1 VIAERCVVRSPEG
14 KSASV
19 SEIRGMRFVL
29 MRPAAFG
36 VAIALMISMGAAG
49 GTASRGHTPA
59 EGPKYRLG
67 TGVDATESGADALA
81 PPIANDGAGAMT
93 NEWSTIFSDDF
104 ESGFPGSA
112 WDVWRSNRSA
122 EAVWDIWR
130 CWYGDSA
137 DKSAG
142 CAAGGAEGIGC
153 DGRYPNNMDS
163 WIVYG
168 PFSLAQPGITAAELS
183 FNFKVESEENSDYFY
198 AAVSTDGDQFS
209 WVRWSGTVAPGS
221 YTMDLSDA
229 PGEGNLLGYEQVWI
243 GFLFQSD
250 WSEAPGVGA
259 QVDDVV
265 IRASYPPP
273 GAPEL
278 EISALKNPGQ
288 VRSLLIF
295 VTVSDGSGNPPT
307 VRVGDTDIQVSAI
320 GNSVYLG
327 RYFASSGESSVTV
340 TATDTNATGT
350 GSGQTTVEF

>member
-1 VIAERCVVRSPEG
+1 MPPVT
-14 KSASV
+14 
-19 SEIRGMRFVL
+19 
-29 MRPAAFG
+29 FG
-36 VAIALMISMGAAG
+36 VAVALIVSMGTAG
-49 GTASRGHTPA
+49 VSTSRGHTSA

-67 TGVDATESGADALA
+67 TGMDATEIEADALT
-81 PPIANDGAGAMT
+81 PPIAKNGAKMT
-93 NEWSTIFSDDF
+93 TTEWSTIFADDF

-122 EAVWDIWR
+122 EAVWDVWT

-142 CAAGGAEGIGC
+142 CAAGGAEGIKC
-153 DGRYPNNMDS
+153 DGRYPDNMDS

-183 FNFKVESEENSDYFY
+183 FNFKVESEQNSDYFY

-209 WVRWSGTVAPGS
+209 WVRWSGSVAPGS

-250 WSEAPGVGA
+250 WADAPGAGA
-259 QVDDVV
+259 QVDDVL
-265 IRASYPPP
+265 IRTSYPPP
-273 GAPEL
+273 GAPDL
-278 EISALKNPGQ
+278 EISVLKNPGQ
-288 VRSLLIF
+288 VRSLLIL
-295 VTVSDGSGNPPT
+295 VTVSEGSGNPPT
-307 VRVGDTDIQVSAI
+307 VKVGDTEIQVSAI

-327 RYFASSGESSVTV
+327 RYFASSVESSVTV
-340 TATDTNATGT
+340 TATDASATGT